1 MDEQQK
7 QGRVTVMVDTITVK
21 DIAVQRIISNALA
34 VNGYDVEIMPEKPA
48 RWPEVTTA
56 TLVIRQVV

>member
-34 VNGYDVEIMPEKPA
+34 VNGYDVEIMPEYPQGS
-48 RWPEVTTA
+48 EDTTA